1 MDILFNETSLQLVQR
16 IFGVVFPLAAIAAVG
31 FLYARKRPTDMA
43 VANRINIDVFIPAL
57 IFSVMASS
65 DFRLLDY
72 VPLGVGATAV
82 ILGSALMAWPFCRWL
97 GVVPRTLLPPMMFNN
112 SGNLGIPLLVL
123 AFGEAALPAAIVMF
137 VISNLLHF
145 TVGIY
150 ILEGH
155 SRPLQTLR
163 MPIILATIAGV
174 IWSIWNLPIPEPI
187 FVSIEML
194 GQISIPLMLFA
205 LGVRMTDVDLGQW
218 KLGLWGTLLSP
229 LSGLIPALLLQL
241 VLRLDAEQFAYLI
254 VFAALPPA
262 VLNYMLAEKYQQEP
276 DKVAAMVL
284 MGNIGS
290 LAIIPVALAF
300 VL

>member
-1 MDILFNETSLQLVQR
+1 MDALINDTSLALIQR

-65 DFRLLDY
+65 DFNLLDY
-72 VPLGVGATAV
+72 VPLSIGAV
-82 ILGSALMAWPFCRWL
+82 VVVLGSALIAWPFCRWL
-97 GVVPRTLLPPMMFNN
+97 GVVPKTLLPPMMFNN

-145 TVGIY
+145 TLGIY

-163 MPIILATIAGV
+163 MPIILATFAGI
-174 IWSIWNLPIPEPI
+174 IWSIWSLPLPEPI
-187 FVSIEML
+187 FISIEML

-205 LGVRMTDVDLGQW
+205 LGVRMTDVDLSQW
-218 KLGLWGTLLSP
+218 KLGLWGTVLAP
-229 LSGLIPALLLQL
+229 LSGLIPALIILPVLQL
-241 VLRLDAEQFAYLI
+241 DGEQVGYLLL
-254 VFAALPPA
+254 FAALPPA
-262 VLNYMLAEKYQQEP
+262 VLNYMLSEKYAQEP
-276 DKVAAMVL
+276 DKVASMVL
-284 MGNIGS
+284 MGNLGS
-290 LAIIPVALAF
+290 LLFIPVVLAF
-300 VL
+300 IL

>member
-82 ILGSALMAWPFCRWL
+82 ILGSALIAWPFCRWL

>member
-1 MDILFNETSLQLVQR
+1 MDILFNETSVQLFQR
-16 IFGVVFPLAAIAAVG
+16 IFSVVFPLAAIAALG

-72 VPLGVGATAV
+72 LPLALGAVVVA
-82 ILGSALMAWPFCRWL
+82 LGSALIAWPFCRWL

-137 VISNLLHF
+137 VVSNLLHF

-163 MPIILATIAGV
+163 MPIILASIIGV
-174 IWSIWNLPIPEPI
+174 IFSIWNVTIPEPLFI
-187 FVSIEML
+187 AIEML
-194 GQISIPLMLFA
+194 GQVSIPLMLFA

-218 KLGLWGTLLSP
+218 KLGLWGTILSP
-229 LSGLIPALLLQL
+229 LSGLIPVLFFQL
-241 VLRLDAEQFAYLI
+241 VFRLDADQFAYLL

-262 VLNYMLAEKYQQEP
+262 VLNYMLAEKYNQDP

-290 LAIIPVALAF
+290 LAIIPVVLAF
-300 VL
+300 IL